1 MIHVM
6 LPVQY
11 LRQAGARVTEPQKR
25 LMLAVLQTVVEDCWG
40 SVYRR
45 AAGYG
50 TPTDQRAHEQAK
62 AYVASTD
69 RAWPFSFENVC
80 EAIGLDAGS
89 LRRALQS
96 AEGAPL
102 LPTAA
107 RGGRRPVASDLGR

>member
-1 MIHVM
+1 M

-50 TPTDQRAHEQAK
+50 TPTDQRAHEQAR

-89 LRRALQS
+89 LRRALQNDD
-96 AEGAPL
+96 GAPL
-102 LPTAA
+102 LPASIRA
-107 RGGRRPVASDLGR
+107 GRRGVAGGLGRSPG